1 MNIKLV
7 GSLIAVSIIACPLL
21 YIFVGP
27 ALDASQM
34 ETLKVLGMI
43 MCGSAVFCF
52 VVGEL
57 TGNNSQMDKLWSLLP
72 IVYTWVIAFRG
83 GLQTR
88 LVVMAVLA
96 TLWGLRLTFNFARKG
111 AYRLKFWEGEEDYR
125 WAVLRAKKE
134 FQPHW
139 KWMIFN
145 LFFISIYQ
153 NALVLMT
160 TFPALVLMSVDKPFG
175 LVDGLVSALMLG
187 FIVYETIADEQ
198 QWAFQTTKWKMI
210 KEGKKLE
217 ELPAP
222 YNKGFNTV
230 GLWNVSR
237 HPNYF
242 AEQGTWFA
250 FYLFTIG
257 GGMSLFNWSII
268 GALLLIVLFLGSS
281 AFAEEISASK
291 YPEYARYCQLV
302 SRFFPG
308 KKYTSQSTE
317 KS

>member
-1 MNIKLV
+1 MNVKLI
-7 GSLIAVSIIACPLL
+7 GSLLAISLIACPLL

-27 ALDASQM
+27 ALDTTQI
-34 ETLKVLGMI
+34 ETLKLLGI
-43 MCGSAVFCF
+43 ICGCSALYCF

-72 IVYTWVIAFRG
+72 IAYTWVIAFKG
-83 GLQTR
+83 GLNTR
-88 LVVMAVLA
+88 LVVMACLA
-96 TLWGLRLTFNFARKG
+96 TLWGARLTFNFARKG
-111 AYRLKFWEGEEDYR
+111 AYKLKFWEGEEDYR

-139 KWMIFN
+139 KWAIFN

-160 TFPALVLMSVDKPFG
+160 TFPALVLMGSDKPFG
-175 LVDGLVSALMLG
+175 WMDAVAAALMLAA
-187 FIVYETIADEQ
+187 ILYETVADEQ
-198 QWAFQTTKWKMI
+198 QWRFQTAKWKMLRA
-210 KEGKKLE
+210 GKTLE

-222 YNKGFNTV
+222 YDKGFNTV
-230 GLWNVSR
+230 GLWGVSR

-242 AEQGTWFA
+242 AEQAIWCS

-257 GGMSLFNWSII
+257 GGIGIVNWSMI

-281 AFAEEISASK
+281 SFAEEISAAK
-291 YPEYARYCQLV
+291 YPAYRRYCQSV
-302 SRFFPG
+302 SRYFPF
-308 KKYTSQSTE
+308 KF
-317 KS
+317 